1 MVSEVVEHLECWD
14 EQRHDVVLSDLLSA
28 LDHKLPRVVI
38 GAPSLLTP
46 ERPVLIEVSIETRI
60 LETL

>member
-14 EQRHDVVLSDLLSA
+14 EQRYDVVLSDLLSA

-38 GAPSLLTP
+38 GTPSLLTP
-46 ERPVLIEVSIETRI
+46 ERPVLIEVSTETRI